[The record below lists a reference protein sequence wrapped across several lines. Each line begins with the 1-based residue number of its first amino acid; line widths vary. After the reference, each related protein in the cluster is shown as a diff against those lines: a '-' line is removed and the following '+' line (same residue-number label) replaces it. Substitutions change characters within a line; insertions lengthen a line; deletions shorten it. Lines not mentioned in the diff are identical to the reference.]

1 MCSRKIFMPTYSPFL
16 FLILS
21 PLEMRA
27 GALALPLFGYNYRCV
42 LQSCLTLRSRCWMTI
57 TGQVSKLALQAR
69 SLRGFTQ
76 HCTAWAIHSAWMRC
90 RRRRSKGVILQVQS
104 SPRSLSSSDSRGI
117 SKSRANSSFTQQHG
131 MSASQG
137 ESTGQKGT
145 QALLIR

>member
-76 HCTAWAIHSAWMRC
+76 HCTAWAIHSTYMRC
-90 RRRRSKGVILQVQS
+90 RRRSSKGLVLQVQS
-104 SPRSLSSSDSRGI
+104 SPRSLSSSDSRDFEIPGKFFFHAAARNVCF
-117 SKSRANSSFTQQHG
+117 SRCVHCSRAR
-131 MSASQG
+131 
-137 ESTGQKGT
+137 KK
-145 QALLIR
+145 RKRC